1 MWFGS
6 NCRPTIP
13 SRGTARSCA
22 SGSLRGFA
30 ATAAPHVK
38 RSVVWIIAG
47 SSGWLGPGGAE
58 HIQFNGPHWSVG
70 FYDAARFPEGVVS
83 EIDGIPFVLDG
94 GRHSSRLVG
103 AVLDYSNGE
112 YIVHEPPAA

>member
-1 MWFGS
+1 MPPSTLTLTPSARTALLAYMASITEF
-6 NCRPTIP
+6 RPV
-13 SRGTARSCA
+13 A
-22 SGSLRGFA
+22 
-30 ATAAPHVK
+30 
-38 RSVVWIIAG
+38 SVVWIIAG

>member
-22 SGSLRGFA
+22 SGSLRGLA

-38 RSVVWIIAG
+38 RSAASAKVPQV
-47 SSGWLGPGGAE
+47 P
-58 HIQFNGPHWSVG
+58 ND
-70 FYDAARFPEGVVS
+70 DAQ
-83 EIDGIPFVLDG
+83 
-94 GRHSSRLVG
+94 
-103 AVLDYSNGE
+103 SNGK
-112 YIVHEPPAA
+112 